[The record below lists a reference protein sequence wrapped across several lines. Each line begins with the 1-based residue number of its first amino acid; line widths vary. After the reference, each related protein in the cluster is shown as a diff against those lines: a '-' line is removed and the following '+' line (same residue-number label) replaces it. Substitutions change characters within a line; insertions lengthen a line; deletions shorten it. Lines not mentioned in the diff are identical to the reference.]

1 VIPTWNRASESEG
14 LARAAP
20 PARARP
26 YPRGMFRPRLPI
38 ATDRLVL
45 RAWMT
50 EDLDAFA
57 SQRANPDVVRYLYED
72 LVTSREDAARRL
84 GELRSEASAQDE
96 WINLAVVL
104 VTSDVVIGTVGL
116 VLRSEAHHQVEL
128 GYVFDLVHG
137 GRGYATEAA
146 AAMVTLAFDELG
158 AHRVFARLDA
168 RNGPSARL
176 AERLGFRLEAHLL
189 ENEFVKGEWC
199 DELTYATLATEWA
212 ERGRSTETRPAV
224 AGDPAVT

>member
-1 VIPTWNRASESEG
+1 
-14 LARAAP
+14 
-20 PARARP
+20 
-26 YPRGMFRPRLPI
+26 MFRPVLPI
-38 ATDRLVL
+38 RTDRLLL
-45 RAWMT
+45 RAWSMD
-50 EDLDAFA
+50 DLDAFA
-57 SQRANPDVVRYLYED
+57 AQRANPDVVRFLYEEPANRD
-72 LVTSREDAARRL
+72 EAVRRL
-84 GELRSEASAQDE
+84 AELRSELSAPDE

-104 VTSDVVIGTVGL
+104 AETNVVIGTVGF
-116 VLRSEAHHQVEL
+116 VLRSEAHRQVEL

-146 AAMVTLAFDELG
+146 AAMVTLAFAELG

-199 DELTYATLATEWA
+199 DELTYATLAAEWQQ
-212 ERGRSTETRPAV
+212 RSQV
-224 AGDPAVT
+224 G